1 MSHPDHVVQPPAARN
16 SNPFVQRLRRL
27 DVCAVSDALD
37 KLGLRGAVTELQQF
51 SGTQRIA
58 GQAVTVKLGTG
69 EPPPGPPRHLGATAI
84 EASGPDDVIVVEQ
97 RTGVEAGSWGG
108 LLTLGALMR
117 GVAGVVADGPVRDID
132 EARHYGFA
140 VFARRLTSLT
150 ARGRVVEK
158 GTQVPIQIGNVAV
171 NPGDYILA
179 DNSAV
184 IVIARADIERVLAA
198 AEMIVAR
205 EAAMAKALLAGQPI
219 GQVMSG
225 DYEHM
230 LKN

>member
-1 MSHPDHVVQPPAARN
+1 MSHSDHVVQPPAARN
-16 SNPFVQRLRRL
+16 SNPLVERLRRL

-37 KLGLRGAVTELQQF
+37 KLGLSGAVTELTQF
-51 SGTQRIA
+51 SGAQRVA

-69 EPPPGPPRHLGATAI
+69 EPPPGPPRHLGAAAI
-84 EASGPDDVIVVEQ
+84 EMSGPDNVILVEQ

-132 EARHYGFA
+132 EARHYGFP
-140 VFARRLTSLT
+140 VFSRALTSLT

-158 GTQVPIQIGNVAV
+158 GTQVPIQIGQVAV
-171 NPGDYILA
+171 HPGDYVIA

-184 IVIARADIERVLAA
+184 IIIAQAEIERVLEA

-205 EAAMAKALLAGQPI
+205 EAAMAKALLAGRPI
-219 GQVMSG
+219 GEVMG
-225 DYEHM
+225 GAYEHM